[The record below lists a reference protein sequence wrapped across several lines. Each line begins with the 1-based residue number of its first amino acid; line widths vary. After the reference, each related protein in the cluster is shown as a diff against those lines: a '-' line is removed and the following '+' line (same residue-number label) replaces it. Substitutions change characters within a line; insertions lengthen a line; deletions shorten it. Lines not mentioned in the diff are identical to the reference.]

1 MEMTASLF
9 LLFNHRLTPDQ
20 EKDAVTSLGIR
31 GIVGLPSDIGEL
43 WRQIPPELSELS
55 GYLKPIMAWLSSEA
69 AERDYVL
76 IQGDFGACFL
86 MVKFAFEKGLIPV
99 YATTKRE
106 AVEEHQPDGS
116 VKMTHRFQH
125 YQFRKYGD

>member
-1 MEMTASLF
+1 METTASLF

-20 EKDAVTSLGIR
+20 EQDAAISLGVR
-31 GIVGLPSDIGEL
+31 DRVSLPADLGEL
-43 WRQIPPELSELS
+43 WRQIPPELSEL
-55 GYLKPIMAWLSSEA
+55 GDYLKPVREWLSSEA
-69 AERDYVL
+69 KAHDYVL

-86 MVKFAFEKGLIPV
+86 MVKFALEQGLIPV

-125 YQFRKYGD
+125 GQFRKYGG

>member
-20 EKDAVTSLGIR
+20 EQDAFASIGVR
-31 GIVGLPSDIGEL
+31 DIVGLPSDIGEL
-43 WRQIPPELSELS
+43 WRQIPPELSEL
-55 GYLKPIMAWLSSEA
+55 GEYLNPIKGWLSSGA

-125 YQFRKYGD
+125 CQFRKYGR

>member
-20 EKDAVTSLGIR
+20 EQDAVSSLGVR
-31 GIVGLPSDIGEL
+31 DMVSLPADIGEL
-43 WRQIPPELSELS
+43 WRQIPPELSEL
-55 GYLKPIMAWLSSEA
+55 GDCLRPIREWLASRA
-69 AERDYVL
+69 KVHDYVL

-86 MVKFAFEKGLIPV
+86 MVKFALEQGLIPV

-125 YQFRKYGD
+125 YQFRKYGG